1 MDKKTQIVFN
11 LNNFLLSIS
20 NAIDYTS
27 KEYFNISLG
36 HSKRVAYVSLKI
48 ANELNLL
55 NEQKFD
61 LCAYCL
67 CANFGLYET
76 KKLSKEFCE
85 LSQEY
90 ANRLPFLTQSNDILK
105 YSHEKINGS
114 GFYGLKN
121 DEIPLFSQI
130 ISFVSS
136 LDINFDL
143 SNNSIVNINNIK
155 DFCKQNSNILFKE
168 DFSKYFLE
176 YSKSSSF
183 WLDLQNENEIL
194 FYIFSNLLDYSK
206 VLSYDELL
214 EITSIFEK
222 IESKDSKLL
231 IVLEKVMEQY
241 GLEYKDKM
249 SLLITASL
257 CKLGKFIIPSNIL
270 NKKDKLDEEESEIIK
285 AYPYYNRKF
294 LSNIIG
300 FNDISIWASK
310 IQERIDGSGY
320 PYLYEAKDLSLKD
333 RVLQCAVIYDALIS
347 NKIYRCAHTHKAAI
361 KIMYEMAKNNKI
373 DETIVRDFENTL
385 E

>member
-36 HSKRVAYVSLKI
+36 HSKRVAYISLKI
-48 ANELNLL
+48 ANELNFS

-67 CANFGLYET
+67 SANLGLYET
-76 KKLSKEFCE
+76 KKLSKESCE

-90 ANRLPFLTQSNDILK
+90 ANRLPFLTQNNDILK
-105 YSHEKINGS
+105 YSHEKVDGS

-143 SNNSIVNINNIK
+143 SNNSIENINNIK
-155 DFCKQNSNILFKE
+155 DFCKENSNILFKE
-168 DFSKYFLE
+168 EFSNYFLS

-222 IESKDSKLL
+222 IESKDTKLL
-231 IVLEKVMEQY
+231 IILEKVIDY
-241 GLEYKDKM
+241 YAFEYKDKM

-257 CKLGKFIIPSNIL
+257 SKIGKFIIPSNIL
-270 NKKDKLDEEESEIIK
+270 NKKDKLDEEEYELVK

-294 LSNIIG
+294 LCNIIG

-310 IQERIDGSGY
+310 VQERIDGSGY

-333 RVLQCAVIYDALIS
+333 RILQCAIIYDALIS
-347 NKIYRCAHTHKAAI
+347 KKVYRNEYSHEKAI
-361 KIMYEMAKNNKI
+361 EIMYEMARNNKI
-373 DETIVRDFENTL
+373 DETIVKDFENTL

>member
-36 HSKRVAYVSLKI
+36 HSKRVAYISLKI
-48 ANELNLL
+48 ANELNFS

-67 CANFGLYET
+67 SANLGLYER
-76 KKLSKEFCE
+76 KKLSKESCE

-90 ANRLPFLTQSNDILK
+90 ANRLPFLTQNNDILK
-105 YSHEKINGS
+105 YSHEKVDGS

-143 SNNSIVNINNIK
+143 SNNSIENINNIK
-155 DFCKQNSNILFKE
+155 DFCKENSNILFKE
-168 DFSKYFLE
+168 EFSNYFLS

-222 IESKDSKLL
+222 IESKDTKLL
-231 IVLEKVMEQY
+231 IILEKVIDY
-241 GLEYKDKM
+241 YAFEYKDKM

-257 CKLGKFIIPSNIL
+257 SKIGKFIIPSNIL
-270 NKKDKLDEEESEIIK
+270 NKKDKLDEEEYELVK

-294 LSNIIG
+294 LCNIIG

-310 IQERIDGSGY
+310 VQERIDGSGY

-333 RVLQCAVIYDALIS
+333 RILQCAIIYDALIS
-347 NKIYRCAHTHKAAI
+347 KKVYRNEYSHEKAI
-361 KIMYEMAKNNKI
+361 EIMYEMARNNKI
-373 DETIVRDFENTL
+373 DETIVKDFENTL

>member
-36 HSKRVAYVSLKI
+36 HSKRVAYISLKI
-48 ANELNLL
+48 ANELNFS

-67 CANFGLYET
+67 SANLGLYET
-76 KKLSKEFCE
+76 KKLSKESCE

-90 ANRLPFLTQSNDILK
+90 ANRLPFLTQNNDILK
-105 YSHEKINGS
+105 YSHEKIDGS

-143 SNNSIVNINNIK
+143 SNNSIENINNIK
-155 DFCKQNSNILFKE
+155 DFCKENSNILFKE
-168 DFSKYFLE
+168 EFSNYFLS

-222 IESKDSKLL
+222 IESKDTKLL
-231 IVLEKVMEQY
+231 IILEKVIDY
-241 GLEYKDKM
+241 YAFEYKDKM

-257 CKLGKFIIPSNIL
+257 SKIGKFIIPSNIL
-270 NKKDKLDEEESEIIK
+270 NKKDKLDEEEYELVK

-294 LSNIIG
+294 LCNIIG

-310 IQERIDGSGY
+310 VQERIDGSGY

-333 RVLQCAVIYDALIS
+333 RILQCAIIYDALIS
-347 NKIYRCAHTHKAAI
+347 KKVYRNEYSHEKAI
-361 KIMYEMAKNNKI
+361 EIMYEMARNNKI
-373 DETIVRDFENTL
+373 DETIVKDFENTL

>member
-48 ANELNLL
+48 ANELNFS

-67 CANFGLYET
+67 SANLGLYER
-76 KKLSKEFCE
+76 KKLSKESCE

-90 ANRLPFLTQSNDILK
+90 ANRLPFLTQNNDILK
-105 YSHEKINGS
+105 YSHEKVDGS

-121 DEIPLFSQI
+121 DEIPIFSQI

-143 SNNSIVNINNIK
+143 SNNSIENINNIK
-155 DFCKQNSNILFKE
+155 EFCEKNSNILFKE
-168 DFSKYFLE
+168 EFSNHFLS

-222 IESKDSKLL
+222 IESKDTKLL
-231 IVLEKVMEQY
+231 IILEKVIDY
-241 GLEYKDKM
+241 YAFEYKDKM

-257 CKLGKFIIPSNIL
+257 SKIGKFIIPSNIL
-270 NKKDKLDEEESEIIK
+270 NKKDKLDEEEYELVK

-294 LSNIIG
+294 LCNIIG

-310 IQERIDGSGY
+310 VQERIDGSGY

-333 RVLQCAVIYDALIS
+333 RILQCAIIYDALIS
-347 NKIYRCAHTHKAAI
+347 KKVYRNEYSHEKAI
-361 KIMYEMAKNNKI
+361 EIMYEMARNNKI
-373 DETIVRDFENTL
+373 DETIVKDFENTL